1 MNYIKENTNDL
12 ISICIVTQNN
22 YNFMEKLLN
31 SIFTLYQDS
40 KIEIV
45 IVDNNS
51 KDNTSQLIEDFKN
64 KGRIPII
71 YIKRKRE
78 FSLPENRNLAI
89 KNSNGD
95 IIVMIDSDIEFVDK
109 KFFNTIRKIFQNNDV
124 SMLAPLIIF
133 SKTGLTQS
141 LGLENIFKIPYLF
154 KFKFPNMNPKR
165 VEELT
170 NDRLIEVQM
179 IHGACFIFRKSLCEQ
194 IGCFDE
200 FMEPYNFDEMDFT
213 IRAYMHGF
221 KIFATSKIYIMHYGG
236 GTTNKFN
243 IIQRAELFISHGFRS
258 LMRNYKSKIFSLT
271 LLSFI
276 FFFAA
281 TYELLIESKKPLISI
296 QTTIKSFIWAINNKE
311 KPLIKLANES

>member
-124 SMLAPLIIF
+124 IMLAPLIIS
-133 SKTGLTQS
+133 SKTGLT
-141 LGLENIFKIPYLF
+141 
-154 KFKFPNMNPKR
+154 
-165 VEELT
+165 
-170 NDRLIEVQM
+170 
-179 IHGACFIFRKSLCEQ
+179 
-194 IGCFDE
+194 
-200 FMEPYNFDEMDFT
+200 
-213 IRAYMHGF
+213 
-221 KIFATSKIYIMHYGG
+221 
-236 GTTNKFN
+236 
-243 IIQRAELFISHGFRS
+243 
-258 LMRNYKSKIFSLT
+258 
-271 LLSFI
+271 
-276 FFFAA
+276 
-281 TYELLIESKKPLISI
+281 
-296 QTTIKSFIWAINNKE
+296 
-311 KPLIKLANES
+311 